1 MHKSYLIA
9 ATLAFAVTGWMAVG
23 YFVNDSNGKV
33 PSGDP
38 STAEERQ
45 RMLVE
50 VRAQKATRVARHI
63 VAQGQVEPN
72 RTVTVR
78 AEAAGRIAEVVAQE
92 GRPIE
97 AKDTLVRI
105 EMNDRAARLKQAEAR
120 LREQRRAYDGAKRL
134 GQRGYQAQRQI
145 DEIFSALQAAR
156 AELAAIR
163 LEIRN
168 TRIRAPFSG
177 ILETRRV
184 EIGDYVDVNGEIV
197 TVVDNDPLMVTV
209 QIAQQDIDRIARGD
223 RAEVTFATG
232 QHGQGVVRYIAP
244 RAEESTRT
252 FRVEIEVPNTD
263 SRIRSG
269 ISAEA
274 RIPTGEVAAH
284 FLSPAVL
291 TLNAAGVVGIK
302 TVNEADVVEFHP
314 ISIVFAEASGVWVS
328 GLPEAARIITV
339 GQGFVRNGEAVRV
352 APASAAISEGEQRQ
366 AAAESLQPSPDMIA
380 GRR

>member
-1 MHKSYLIA
+1 MQKSYLIA
-9 ATLAFAVTGWMAVG
+9 VTLALAVTGWMAVG
-23 YFVNDSNGKV
+23 YFVSDSNGKV
-33 PSGDP
+33 PSGDS
-38 STAEERQ
+38 STAGERQ

-50 VRAQKATRVARHI
+50 VRTQQAKRVARHI

-78 AEAAGRIAEVVAQE
+78 AEAAGRIAEVIAQE
-92 GRPIE
+92 GRAIE
-97 AKDTLVRI
+97 ANDTLVRI
-105 EMNDRAARLKQAEAR
+105 EMNDRAARLKEAEAR
-120 LREQRRAYDGAKRL
+120 LREQRRAYEGAKRL

-168 TRIRAPFSG
+168 TRIRAPFRG

-184 EIGDYVDVNGEIV
+184 EVGDYVDVNGEIV
-197 TVVDNDPLMVTV
+197 TVVDNDPLTVTV

-223 RAEVTFATG
+223 RAEVAFATG
-232 QHGQGVVRYIAP
+232 QHGEGVVRYIAP
-244 RAEESTRT
+244 RAEEATRT
-252 FRVEIEVPNTD
+252 FRVEIEVPNAD
-263 SRIRSG
+263 SHIRSG

-291 TLNAAGVVGIK
+291 TLNDAGVVGIK

-314 ISIVFAEASGVWVS
+314 ISIVFAEARGVWVS

-352 APASAAISEGEQRQ
+352 APASAALPKLEPGQD
-366 AAAESLQPSPDMIA
+366 AAEATRPPRDMIA
-380 GRR
+380 GR